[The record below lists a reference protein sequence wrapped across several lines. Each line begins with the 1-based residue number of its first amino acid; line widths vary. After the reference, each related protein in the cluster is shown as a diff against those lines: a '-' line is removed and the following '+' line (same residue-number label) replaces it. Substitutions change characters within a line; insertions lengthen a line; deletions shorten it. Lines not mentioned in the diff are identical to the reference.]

1 MPDTAVKI
9 LTYNLFLRPPGIHS
23 GNGDYKWE
31 RLRLFASLQLSQY
44 DVVAVQECFAFGTTR
59 RTELI
64 RMAKEAGLI
73 YHCACPIPSWAAG
86 QVDGGLLIVSRL
98 RITSSD
104 FMAYPR
110 GVHSDWLAAKGVLHA
125 QIDLGQG
132 RNLMLFSTHTQA
144 SYEANP
150 PLSSPSSIVRL
161 DQLHR
166 ASNFILDTLKRKAG
180 LPSPSLSETV
190 VVLVGD
196 LNTDGRLSR
205 EDGVGHSA
213 EYRAMIN
220 NLEGSSNSNERLD
233 QATDD
238 PTLEK
243 GALEVIDVA
252 YTNLH
257 EHPVTTSSLGP
268 TPLDPE
274 NKCLDY
280 IFRLLPELTDDFT
293 IRFEDV
299 KTVPFAVE
307 GQPFSHLSDH
317 CGLTATLLIP

>member
-150 PLSSPSSIVRL
+150 PLSSPI
-161 DQLHR
+161 LH
-166 ASNFILDTLKRKAG
+166 L
-180 LPSPSLSETV
+180 
-190 VVLVGD
+190 LVGD

-220 NLEGSSNSNERLD
+220 NLEGSSNSNERLH

-268 TPLDPE
+268 YPS
-274 NKCLDY
+274 
-280 IFRLLPELTDDFT
+280 
-293 IRFEDV
+293 
-299 KTVPFAVE
+299 
-307 GQPFSHLSDH
+307 GS
-317 CGLTATLLIP
+317 